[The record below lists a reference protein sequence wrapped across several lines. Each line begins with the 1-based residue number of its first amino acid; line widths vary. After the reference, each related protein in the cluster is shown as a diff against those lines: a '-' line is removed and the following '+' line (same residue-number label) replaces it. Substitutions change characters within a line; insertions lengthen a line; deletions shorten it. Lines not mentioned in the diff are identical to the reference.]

1 MFGPKYSDFDREVQ
15 KHKGFVAPKPKPK
28 EKKKAPPALAESGE
42 PPKKRRRL
50 PDIWMAVPL
59 VENTVT
65 VRRVNKYT
73 ASKMAGS
80 GERNVRFERKA
91 KKEGMA
97 KAEQQLQ
104 QLNGGRQMKKEK
116 GGTET
121 GMVTG
126 TVRGTGSKGK
136 GGEEEEHICS
146 RNKRRGETNKRRSP
160 RTGECDV

>member
-1 MFGPKYSDFDREVQ
+1 
-15 KHKGFVAPKPKPK
+15 
-28 EKKKAPPALAESGE
+28 
-42 PPKKRRRL
+42 
-50 PDIWMAVPL
+50 
-59 VENTVT
+59 
-65 VRRVNKYT
+65 
-73 ASKMAGS
+73 MAGS

-104 QLNGGRQMKKEK
+104 QLNGGMQMKKEK

-136 GGEEEEHICS
+136 GGEEEELICS